1 MTNKELFYFTGQ
13 CLALDEHPQFRK
25 EIIELI
31 EKDAID
37 WEKLIGLCSNHLV
50 LPLIYLKFKSHG
62 ILPHLPGEVME
73 HLVEIHA
80 LNHSR
85 NLQILQQ
92 LKEVTALLNQA
103 GIYPVYL
110 KGAGHLLNG
119 LYDDLGERMIGD
131 IDFLVPE
138 KDYLP
143 TARLLE
149 KEGYSTG
156 GTFYG
161 DVNVL
166 KHYPRLFKPGVPADL
181 EVHRM
186 PVAEKHASWFN
197 AELIFKEKKTVSSL
211 EGCFVLSDRHNLIH
225 NFIHCQLG
233 HQGHNTGIVAFR
245 DLYDV
250 YRLSKRTEVRSI
262 LAEIKPRQK
271 AIAYFVLAGKALG
284 LAGEFYPSPNLS
296 SRILILKHDLNY
308 SSKMFYNT
316 YRTINYIL
324 KRIVDGYIR
333 QFIQSFYSKKMR
345 RSVMDRLSNRQWYM
359 AHLKSYKN
367 IFQR

>member
-1 MTNKELFYFTGQ
+1 MTKKELFYFTGQ
-13 CLALDEHPQFRK
+13 CLTLDEHPGFRE
-25 EIIELI
+25 EIIALI
-31 EKDAID
+31 AKDAID

-50 LPLIYLKFKSHG
+50 LPLIYLKFKTHG
-62 ILPHLPGEVME
+62 LLSSLPEEVLE
-73 HLVEIHA
+73 CLEEIHA
-80 LNHSR
+80 LNFSR
-85 NLQILQQ
+85 NQQILQQ
-92 LKEVTALLNQA
+92 VKEVTALLNKE

-110 KGAGHLLNG
+110 KGAGHLING
-119 LYDDLGERMIGD
+119 LYTDIGERMIGD
-131 IDFLVPE
+131 IDLLVSE

-143 TARLLE
+143 AARLLE

-161 DVNVL
+161 DVNIL

-186 PVAEKHASWFN
+186 PVAEKHESWFN
-197 AELIFKEKKTVSSL
+197 AELIFKEKKTVSGL
-211 EGCFVLSDRHNLIH
+211 EGCFVLSDKHNLIH

-245 DLYDV
+245 DLYDL
-250 YRLSKRTEVRSI
+250 YLFSKRTTIESV

-271 AIAYFVLAGKALG
+271 AIAYFVLAAKALG

-308 SSKMFYNT
+308 SSKIFYNT
-316 YRTINYIL
+316 YRAVNYIFQ
-324 KRIVDGYIR
+324 RINGYIR
-333 QFIQSFYSKKMR
+333 QFIQSFYSKKVR
-345 RSVMDRLSNRQWYM
+345 RSVIDRLSNRQWYM